1 MFKENKMS
9 GLINCVNNDIITNES
24 QLNYNL
30 FLNKRLTRPMDP
42 VYLQVNME
50 DSNIMNSLNINNLFT
65 TIPVK
70 NTLGYNVT
78 WNTVAPSTTT
88 KSSQF
93 VINVNN
99 TKNYVLY
106 FYMNITGVNPIAYN
120 LNLKLPFR
128 FYYGG
133 SLQSEKVVT
142 RSITAG
148 STSILFSG
156 EIIPKDSTGAITM
169 FNKVVL
175 QFETLNAMNAMLT
188 SNNSMAVNMS
198 ITFVRIN

>member
-1 MFKENKMS
+1 MFKENSMS
-9 GLINCVNNDIITNES
+9 GLISCANNDIITNKS
-24 QLNYNL
+24 QISYNL

-50 DSNIMNSLNINNLFT
+50 DSNIENSLNINNLFT
-65 TIPVK
+65 TIPIK
-70 NTLGYNVT
+70 STLGYNVT
-78 WNTVAPSTTT
+78 WNAIAPSATA

-106 FYMNITGVNPIAYN
+106 FYMNITGIKPIAYN

-128 FYYGG
+128 FYYGE
-133 SLQSEKVVT
+133 SLQSEKVIT

-148 STSILFSG
+148 STDILFSG

-175 QFETLNAMNAMLT
+175 QFETLNAMNAILT

>member
-50 DSNIMNSLNINNLFT
+50 NLNITDSLNINNLFT
-65 TIPVK
+65 TIPIK

-78 WNTVAPSTTT
+78 WNTIAPSTNN

-106 FYMNITGVNPIAYN
+106 FYMNITGIAPIAYN
-120 LNLKLPFR
+120 FNLKLLIQ

-133 SLQSEKVVT
+133 SLQSEKVIT
-142 RSITAG
+142 QSITAG
-148 STSILFSG
+148 STEILFSG
-156 EIIPKDSTGAITM
+156 EIIPKDSTGSITM

-175 QFETLNAMNAMLT
+175 QFETLNTMNAMLT
-188 SNNSMAVNMS
+188 NNGSTTVNMS

>member
-1 MFKENKMS
+1 MFKENSMS

-30 FLNKRLTRPMDP
+30 FLNKRLTKPVDP

-50 DSNIMNSLNINNLFT
+50 DLNIVNSLNINNLFT
-65 TIPVK
+65 TIPIK
-70 NTLGYNVT
+70 STLGYNVT
-78 WNTVAPSTTT
+78 WNTVAPSATN

-106 FYMNITGVNPIAYN
+106 FYMNITGVDPIAYN
-120 LNLKLPFR
+120 FNLKLPFR

-133 SLQSEKVVT
+133 SLQSEKVIT
-142 RSITAG
+142 QSITAG
-148 STSILFSG
+148 STDILFSG
-156 EIIPKDSTGAITM
+156 EIIPKDSTGSITM
-169 FNKVVL
+169 FNKIVL

-188 SNNSMAVNMS
+188 SNSMAVNMS
-198 ITFVRIN
+198 ITFVKIN

>member
-30 FLNKRLTRPMDP
+30 FLNKRLTKPVDP

-50 DSNIMNSLNINNLFT
+50 DSNITNSLNINNLFT

-70 NTLGYNVT
+70 STLGYNVT
-78 WNTVAPSTTT
+78 WNTVVPSTNT

-120 LNLKLPFR
+120 FNLKLPFR

-133 SLQSEKVVT
+133 SLQSEKVITQSV
-142 RSITAG
+142 TAG
-148 STSILFSG
+148 STEILFSG
-156 EIIPKDSTGAITM
+156 EIIPKDSTGSITM

-175 QFETLNAMNAMLT
+175 QFETLNTTNAMLT
-188 SNNSMAVNMS
+188 SNSMTVNMS
-198 ITFVRIN
+198 ITFVKIN